1 MPTIVIVTSL
11 SLWRHSQPGR
21 RAART
26 GYLLWRHSRYDDIGA
41 TPTVTDVRAN
51 KRMNIRTS
59 YRIKYR
65 QTLWTCAQT
74 SLTTP
79 LRSEHYAMLML
90 WQDAKTS
97 HERVHDQTANR
108 RQPPS
113 PARSSRLHSLFKS
126 WMECCVLPSLRS
138 LNYRLPRRLPQTQ
151 VRRHPRVIT

>member
-1 MPTIVIVTSL
+1 MSRHCHYDVIRDPATARPVPATYYDVILVTMTMAPRPP
-11 SLWRHSQPGR
+11 LWTYV
-21 RAART
+21 RT
-26 GYLLWRHSRYDDIGA
+26 NEWTYGHLTA
-41 TPTVTDVRAN
+41 F
-51 KRMNIRTS
+51 NIW
-59 YRIKYR
+59 KYR

-90 WQDAKTS
+90 RQDAKTN

-126 WMECCVLPSLRS
+126 WMECCILPSLRS
-138 LNYRLPRRLPQTQ
+138 LNYRLPRHPPQTQ